1 MALAPESQSSQ
12 TSTSAV
18 WTSGVGGFPV
28 LGGKPP
34 SPSHAPETEKLLKT
48 PITEIPFLTFHFF
61 LPITTVLPP
70 SHSLPIPAVYPCS
83 PILRAQTAASFL
95 SLLKYT
101 PAYSYTMAPRVIVVG
116 GGLSGLSAAHTIY
129 LAGGNVVVL
138 DKQGFFGGNSTKA
151 TSGINGALTR
161 TQVEHGIPDSVKQFY
176 DDTLKSARDKARP
189 DLIKVL
195 TYKSAAAV
203 EWLQDVF
210 DLDLT
215 LVSRLGGHS
224 QPRTHR
230 GHDAK
235 FPGMAITYAL
245 MQRIEELSETEPH
258 RVTIIKKARVTSL
271 NKDGNNIT
279 GVTYEADGQ
288 TASLDGP
295 VVLATGG
302 YAADFGDTS
311 LLQKHRPDTMGLAT
325 TNGTHATGDGQKM
338 VMAIGGNG
346 IDMDKVQVHPTGLV
360 DPKDPG
366 SKWKFLAAEA
376 LRGEGGILLNGDGDR
391 FCDELGHRDYVS
403 GMIFKEKDKGK
414 YPVRLILNSKAS
426 KTLDFHTR
434 HYSGRGLM
442 RKMTGQE
449 LAKEIGCT
457 PDHLQ
462 KTFQTYNSIADGKQK
477 DPWGKKFFHNMPVD
491 INDDFHV
498 ALMEPVLHFTMGGI
512 EINDKAQVLNQE
524 KKPFDGLFACGEL
537 AGGVHG
543 ANRLGGSSLLGCVVY
558 GRVAGDSASNYLF
571 QQALSGT
578 AAGAAAQRL
587 GQISLHLD
595 PSAPGKL
602 TVEWAN
608 GGSGSGA
615 VAVQQQAGAAPAA
628 AAPAGESAAK
638 AKPDPK
644 AFKIPET
651 EYTMEEVA
659 KHNKEGDLWVVV
671 KGVVMDLSNWLD
683 EHPGGPQA
691 IKNFM
696 GRDATEEFEMLHDD
710 EVIPKY
716 APEQVIGRV
725 KGQEPTLEF

>member
-1 MALAPESQSSQ
+1 
-12 TSTSAV
+12 
-18 WTSGVGGFPV
+18 
-28 LGGKPP
+28 
-34 SPSHAPETEKLLKT
+34 
-48 PITEIPFLTFHFF
+48 
-61 LPITTVLPP
+61 
-70 SHSLPIPAVYPCS
+70 
-83 PILRAQTAASFL
+83 
-95 SLLKYT
+95 
-101 PAYSYTMAPRVIVVG
+101 MAPRVIVVG

-161 TQVEHGIPDSVKQFY
+161 TQVDHKIQDSVKQFY
-176 DDTLKSARDKARP
+176 EDTLKSARDKARP

-210 DLDLT
+210 NLDLT

-245 MQRIEELSETEPH
+245 MQRLEELAETEPE
-258 RVTIIKKARVTSL
+258 RVQIVKKARVTGL
-271 NKDGNNIT
+271 NKDGNKVT
-279 GVTYEADGQ
+279 GVQYEYNGE
-288 TASLDGP
+288 SVSVEGP

-302 YAADFGDTS
+302 YAADFGETS
-311 LLQKHRPDTMGLAT
+311 LLKQHRPDTFGLAT
-325 TNGTHATGDGQKM
+325 TNGSHATGDGQKM
-338 VMAIGGNG
+338 VMAIGGNA

-376 LRGEGGILLNGDGDR
+376 LRGEGGLLLNADGDR

-403 GMIFKEKDKGK
+403 GMMWKEKDKGK
-414 YPVRLILNSKAS
+414 FPIRLVLNSKAS
-426 KTLDFHTR
+426 NTLDFHTR

-442 RKMTGQE
+442 KKMSGQQ

-462 KTFQTYNSIADGKQK
+462 KTFQTYNAIADGKQK
-477 DPWGKKFFHNMPVD
+477 DPWGKKFFHNMPLD
-491 INDDFHV
+491 IDDTFHV

-512 EINDKAQVLNQE
+512 EINDKAQVLNQSQ
-524 KKPFDGLFACGEL
+524 KPFEGLFACGEL

-571 QQALSGT
+571 QQALSG
-578 AAGAAAQRL
+578 AAGAAQRL
-587 GQISLHLD
+587 GQISLHID
-595 PSAPGKL
+595 PSQPGKVS
-602 TVEWAN
+602 VEWAN
-608 GGSGSGA
+608 GATASASSA
-615 VAVQQQAGAAPAA
+615 SQAAAPAA
-628 AAPAGESAAK
+628 EASKPSAPKKFS
-638 AKPDPK
+638 
-644 AFKIPET
+644 IPEKEFT
-651 EYTMEEVA
+651 LEEVA
-659 KHNKEGDLWVVV
+659 KHNTKDDLWVVV
-671 KGVVMDLSNWLD
+671 KGVVMDLSNWLE

-691 IKNFM
+691 IMNFM

-725 KGQEPTLEF
+725 KGQKVTLEI

>member
-1 MALAPESQSSQ
+1 
-12 TSTSAV
+12 
-18 WTSGVGGFPV
+18 
-28 LGGKPP
+28 
-34 SPSHAPETEKLLKT
+34 
-48 PITEIPFLTFHFF
+48 
-61 LPITTVLPP
+61 
-70 SHSLPIPAVYPCS
+70 
-83 PILRAQTAASFL
+83 
-95 SLLKYT
+95 
-101 PAYSYTMAPRVIVVG
+101 MAPSVIVVG
-116 GGLSGLSAAHTIY
+116 GGLSGLSAAHTVY

-161 TQVEHGIPDSVKQFY
+161 TQVDHKIQDSVKQFY

-210 DLDLT
+210 NLDLT

-245 MQRIEELSETEPH
+245 MQRLEDLAETEPE
-258 RVTIIKKARVTSL
+258 RVQIIKKARVTGL
-271 NKDGNNIT
+271 NKEGNTVT
-279 GVTYEADGQ
+279 GVTYEYNGESQ
-288 TASLDGP
+288 TIEGP

-302 YAADFGDTS
+302 YAADFGDSS
-311 LLQKHRPDTMGLAT
+311 LLKQHRPDTFGLAT
-325 TNGTHATGDGQKM
+325 TNGSHATGDGQKM

-376 LRGEGGILLNGDGDR
+376 LRGEGGLLLNADGDR

-403 GMIFKEKDKGK
+403 GMMWKEKDKGK
-414 YPVRLILNSKAS
+414 FPIRLILNSKAS
-426 KTLDFHTR
+426 NTLDFHTR

-442 RKMTGQE
+442 KKMTGQE
-449 LAKEIGCT
+449 LAKEIGCK

-462 KTFQTYNSIADGKQK
+462 KTFQTYNAIADGKQK
-477 DPWGKKFFHNMPVD
+477 DPWGKKFFHNLPVD

-498 ALMEPVLHFTMGGI
+498 AVMEPVLHFTMGGI
-512 EINDKAQVLNQE
+512 EINDKAQVLNKEQ
-524 KKPFDGLFACGEL
+524 KPFDGLFACGEL

-558 GRVAGDSASNYLF
+558 GRVAGDTASNYLF
-571 QQALSGT
+571 QKALAGSVG
-578 AAGAAAQRL
+578 GAAARL
-587 GQISLHLD
+587 GQISLHID
-595 PSAPGKL
+595 PSQPGKVS
-602 TVEWAN
+602 VEW
-608 GGSGSGA
+608 GGAASGSSASVGTT
-615 VAVQQQAGAAPAA
+615 
-628 AAPAGESAAK
+628 SAAG
-638 AKPDPK
+638 PTPK
-644 AFKIPET
+644 ADAGKSSADASKPQSPKKFEVPDKEF
-651 EYTMEEVA
+651 TMEEVA
-659 KHNKEGDLWVVV
+659 KHNKKEDLWVVV
-671 KGVVMDLSNWLD
+671 KGVVMDLSNWLE

-691 IKNFM
+691 IMNFM

-716 APEQVIGRV
+716 APQQVIGRV
-725 KGQEPTLEF
+725 KGQEVTLEI

>member
-1 MALAPESQSSQ
+1 
-12 TSTSAV
+12 
-18 WTSGVGGFPV
+18 
-28 LGGKPP
+28 
-34 SPSHAPETEKLLKT
+34 
-48 PITEIPFLTFHFF
+48 
-61 LPITTVLPP
+61 
-70 SHSLPIPAVYPCS
+70 
-83 PILRAQTAASFL
+83 
-95 SLLKYT
+95 
-101 PAYSYTMAPRVIVVG
+101 MAPSVIVVG
-116 GGLSGLSAAHTIY
+116 GGLSGLSAAHTVY
-129 LAGGNVVVL
+129 LAGGNVIVL

-161 TQVEHGIPDSVKQFY
+161 TQVDHKIQDSVKQFY

-210 DLDLT
+210 NLDLT

-245 MQRIEELSETEPH
+245 MQRLEELAETEPE
-258 RVTIIKKARVTSL
+258 RVQIIKKARVTSL
-271 NKDGNNIT
+271 NKEGNQVT
-279 GVTYEADGQ
+279 GVTYESGGESS
-288 TASLDGP
+288 SLDGP
-295 VVLATGG
+295 VILATGG

-311 LLQKHRPDTMGLAT
+311 LLKQHRPDTFGLAT
-325 TNGTHATGDGQKM
+325 TNGAHATGDGQKM

-376 LRGEGGILLNGDGDR
+376 LRGEGGLLLNADGDR

-403 GMIFKEKDKGK
+403 GMMWKEKEKNK
-414 YPVRLILNSKAS
+414 FPIRLILNSKAS
-426 KTLDFHTR
+426 NTLDFHTR

-442 RKMTGQE
+442 KKMTGKE
-449 LAKEIGCT
+449 LAKEIGCN

-462 KTFQTYNSIADGKQK
+462 KTFTTYNAIAEGKQK
-477 DPWGKKFFHNMPVD
+477 DPWGKKFFHNLPVD

-498 ALMEPVLHFTMGGI
+498 SVMEPVLHFTMGGI
-512 EINDKAQVLNQE
+512 EINDKAQVLNKEQ
-524 KKPFDGLFACGEL
+524 KPFDGLYACGEL

-571 QQALSGT
+571 QQALSGS
-578 AAGAAAQRL
+578 AAGGAAARL
-587 GQISLHLD
+587 GQISLHID
-595 PSAPGKL
+595 PSQPGKL
-602 TVEWAN
+602 SVEW
-608 GGSGSGA
+608 GGASGSSSGVSGQTTSA
-615 VAVQQQAGAAPAA
+615 TGPTPKADAGKSGQAA
-628 AAPAGESAAK
+628 S
-638 AKPDPK
+638 KPQNPK
-644 AFKIPET
+644 AFEIPEK
-651 EYTMEEVA
+651 EFTMEEVA
-659 KHNKEGDLWVVV
+659 KHNKKDDLWVVV

-691 IKNFM
+691 IMNFM

-716 APEQVIGRV
+716 APQQVIGRV
-725 KGQEPTLEF
+725 KGQTPSLEI

>member
-1 MALAPESQSSQ
+1 
-12 TSTSAV
+12 
-18 WTSGVGGFPV
+18 
-28 LGGKPP
+28 
-34 SPSHAPETEKLLKT
+34 
-48 PITEIPFLTFHFF
+48 
-61 LPITTVLPP
+61 
-70 SHSLPIPAVYPCS
+70 
-83 PILRAQTAASFL
+83 
-95 SLLKYT
+95 
-101 PAYSYTMAPRVIVVG
+101 MAPRVIVVG

-129 LAGGNVVVL
+129 LNGGNVVVL

-161 TQVEHGIPDSVKQFY
+161 TQVELKIQDSVKQFY

-189 DLIKVL
+189 DLIRVL
-195 TYKSAAAV
+195 TYNSAAAV

-210 DLDLT
+210 NLDLT

-245 MQRIEELSETEPH
+245 MQRLEELAENEPD
-258 RVTIIKKARVTSL
+258 RVEIIKKARVTSL
-271 NKDGNNIT
+271 VKEGNTVT
-279 GVTYEADGQ
+279 GVKYEFDGQ
-288 TASLDGP
+288 EHELDGP

-302 YAADFGDTS
+302 YAADFTETS
-311 LLQKHRPDTMGLAT
+311 LLKKYRPDTYGLAT
-325 TNGTHATGDGQKM
+325 TNGSHATGDGQKL

-346 IDMDKVQVHPTGLV
+346 IDLDKVQVHPTGLV

-376 LRGEGGILLNGDGDR
+376 LRGEGGLLLNADGDR

-403 GMIFKEKDKGK
+403 GMMWKEKDKGK
-414 YPVRLILNSKAS
+414 FPIRLILNSKAS
-426 KTLDFHTR
+426 NTLDFHTR

-442 RKMTGQE
+442 KKMTGQQ

-462 KTFQTYNSIADGKQK
+462 QTFQTYNAIADGKQK
-477 DPWGKKFFHNMPVD
+477 DPWGKRFFHNGPLD
-491 INDDFHV
+491 IDDDFHV

-512 EINDKAQVLNQE
+512 EINDKAQILNSE
-524 KKPFDGLFACGEL
+524 HKPFDGLYACGEL

-571 QQALSGT
+571 QQALKGS
-578 AAGAAAQRL
+578 AGAAQRL

-595 PSAPGKL
+595 PSQPGKIS
-602 TVEWAN
+602 VEWGSGGASSSGSYSG
-608 GGSGSGA
+608 GGSVGGPVQKQQDATSTGPIASGTGKA
-615 VAVQQQAGAAPAA
+615 AGDKP
-628 AAPAGESAAK
+628 GGAK
-638 AKPDPK
+638 E
-644 AFKIPET
+644 FKIPET
-651 EYTMEEVA
+651 EFSMEEVA
-659 KHNKEGDLWVVV
+659 KHNKKDDLWVVV
-671 KGVVMDLSNWLD
+671 KGVVLDLTNWLD
-683 EHPGGPQA
+683 DHPGGPQA
-691 IKNFM
+691 IMNFM

-716 APEQVIGRV
+716 APAQVIGRV
-725 KGQEPTLEF
+725 KGVEPTLEL

>member
-1 MALAPESQSSQ
+1 MPN
-12 TSTSAV
+12 
-18 WTSGVGGFPV
+18 
-28 LGGKPP
+28 
-34 SPSHAPETEKLLKT
+34 
-48 PITEIPFLTFHFF
+48 
-61 LPITTVLPP
+61 
-70 SHSLPIPAVYPCS
+70 
-83 PILRAQTAASFL
+83 
-95 SLLKYT
+95 
-101 PAYSYTMAPRVIVVG
+101 RVIVVG

-161 TQVEHGIPDSVKQFY
+161 TQVEHGIQDSVKQFY

-210 DLDLT
+210 NLDLT

-245 MQRIEELSETEPH
+245 MQRLEELAETEPH
-258 RVTIIKKARVTSL
+258 RVQIIKKARVTGI
-271 NKDGNNIT
+271 NKEGNKVT
-279 GVTYEADGQ
+279 GVTYEFEGKPQ
-288 TASLDGP
+288 TLEGP

-302 YAADFGDTS
+302 YAADFGDGS
-311 LLQKHRPDTMGLAT
+311 LLKKHRPDTYGLAT
-325 TNGTHATGDGQKM
+325 TNGSHATGDGQKM

-376 LRGEGGILLNGDGDR
+376 LRGEGGLLLNADGDR

-403 GMIFKEKDKGK
+403 GMMWKEKDKGK
-414 YPVRLILNSKAS
+414 FPIRLVLNSKAS
-426 KTLDFHTR
+426 NTLDFHTR

-442 RKMTGQE
+442 KKMTGKE
-449 LAKEIGCT
+449 LAKAIGCT
-457 PDHLQ
+457 PEHLQ
-462 KTFQTYNSIADGKQK
+462 KTFTTYNAIAEGKQK
-477 DPWGKKFFHNMPVD
+477 DPWGKKFFHNGPVD

-498 ALMEPVLHFTMGGI
+498 AVMEPVLHFTMGGI
-512 EINDKAQVLNQE
+512 EINDKAQVLNKEQQ
-524 KKPFDGLFACGEL
+524 PFEGLYACGEL

-571 QQALSGT
+571 QEALKGNSG
-578 AAGAAAQRL
+578 ASRL
-587 GQISLHLD
+587 GQIALHID
-595 PSAPGKL
+595 PAQPGKIS
-602 TVEWAN
+602 VQW
-608 GGSGSGA
+608 GGASSSGSSD
-615 VAVQQQAGAAPAA
+615 APAA
-628 AAPAGESAAK
+628 QATSNTGNSPNGDATAK
-638 AKPDPK
+638 AAEPK
-644 AFKIPET
+644 AFSIPEK

-659 KHNKEGDLWVVV
+659 KHNKKEDLWVVV
-671 KGVVMDLSNWLD
+671 KGVVLDLTNWLD
-683 EHPGGPQA
+683 DHPGGPQA
-691 IKNFM
+691 LLNFM

-716 APEQVIGRV
+716 APSQVIGRV
-725 KGQEPTLEF
+725 KGQKVTLEI

>member
-1 MALAPESQSSQ
+1 MAD
-12 TSTSAV
+12 
-18 WTSGVGGFPV
+18 
-28 LGGKPP
+28 
-34 SPSHAPETEKLLKT
+34 
-48 PITEIPFLTFHFF
+48 
-61 LPITTVLPP
+61 
-70 SHSLPIPAVYPCS
+70 
-83 PILRAQTAASFL
+83 
-95 SLLKYT
+95 
-101 PAYSYTMAPRVIVVG
+101 RVIVVG

-138 DKQGFFGGNSTKA
+138 DKQGYFGGNSTKA

-161 TQVEHGIPDSVKQFY
+161 TQVEHNIGDSVKQFY
-176 DDTLKSARDKARP
+176 EDTLKSARDKARP

-210 DLDLT
+210 NLDLT

-224 QPRTHR
+224 HPRTHR

-245 MQRIEELSETEPH
+245 MQRIEELAESEPH
-258 RVTIIKKARVTSL
+258 RVQIIKKARVTSL
-271 NKDGNNIT
+271 NKDGNKVT
-279 GVTYEADGQ
+279 GVTYELNGESQ
-288 TASLDGP
+288 VVDGP
-295 VVLATGG
+295 VILATGG
-302 YAADFGDTS
+302 YAADFGETS
-311 LLQKHRPDTMGLAT
+311 LLKKHRPEIIDLAT

-366 SKWKFLAAEA
+366 NKWKFLAAEA

-403 GMIFKEKDKGK
+403 GMMWGEKDKGK
-414 YPVRLILNSKAS
+414 FPIRLILNSKAS
-426 KTLDFHTR
+426 NVLDFHTR

-442 RKMTGQE
+442 KKITGQQ

-462 KTFQTYNSIADGKQK
+462 KTFQTYNAIAEGKQK
-477 DPWGKKFFHNMPVD
+477 DPWGKRFFHNMPLD

-512 EINDKAQVLNQE
+512 EINDKAQVLNQD
-524 KKPFDGLFACGEL
+524 KQPFEGLFACGEL

-558 GRVAGDSASNYLF
+558 GRVAGDTASNYLF
-571 QQALSGT
+571 QKVLSGGS
-578 AAGAAAQRL
+578 AASRL

-602 TVEWAN
+602 TVEWN
-608 GGSGSGA
+608 
-615 VAVQQQAGAAPAA
+615 GAATGSAPAQVAAAPTAAA
-628 AAPAGESAAK
+628 AAPE
-638 AKPDPK
+638 AKPAPK
-644 AFKIPET
+644 VFSIPET

-659 KHNKEGDLWVVV
+659 KHNTEESLWVVV
-671 KGVVMDLSNWLD
+671 KGVVLDLTNWLE
-683 EHPGGPQA
+683 EHPGGANA

-725 KGQEPTLEF
+725 KGVEVTLEI

>member
-1 MALAPESQSSQ
+1 
-12 TSTSAV
+12 
-18 WTSGVGGFPV
+18 
-28 LGGKPP
+28 
-34 SPSHAPETEKLLKT
+34 
-48 PITEIPFLTFHFF
+48 
-61 LPITTVLPP
+61 
-70 SHSLPIPAVYPCS
+70 
-83 PILRAQTAASFL
+83 
-95 SLLKYT
+95 
-101 PAYSYTMAPRVIVVG
+101 MAPRVIVVG

-161 TQVEHGIPDSVKQFY
+161 TQVDTGIADSVKQFY

-210 DLDLT
+210 NLDLT

-245 MQRIEELSETEPH
+245 MQRLEELAETEPG
-258 RVTIIKKARVTSL
+258 RVEIIKKARVTGL
-271 NKDGNNIT
+271 NKDGNTIT
-279 GVTYEADGQ
+279 GVTYEFNGEEQ
-288 TASLDGP
+288 KLDGP
-295 VVLATGG
+295 VILATGG
-302 YAADFGDTS
+302 YAADFSETS
-311 LLQKHRPDTMGLAT
+311 LLKKHRPDTYGLAT

-376 LRGEGGILLNGDGDR
+376 LRGEGGLLLNADGDR

-403 GMIFKEKDKGK
+403 GMMWKEKEKNK
-414 YPVRLILNSKAS
+414 FPIRLVLNSKAS
-426 KTLDFHTR
+426 KVLDFHTR

-442 RKMTGQE
+442 KKMTGAE
-449 LAKEIGCT
+449 LAKEIGCK
-457 PDHLQ
+457 PEHLQ
-462 KTFQTYNSIADGKQK
+462 KTFTTYNAIAEGKQK
-477 DPWGKKFFHNMPVD
+477 DPWGKKFFHNLPFD
-491 INDDFHV
+491 IKDDFHV

-512 EINDKAQVLNQE
+512 EINDKAQVLNSE

-558 GRVAGDSASNYLF
+558 GRVAGDTASNYLF
-571 QQALSGT
+571 QQALSG
-578 AAGAAAQRL
+578 AGGAASRL
-587 GQISLHLD
+587 GQISLHID
-595 PSAPGKL
+595 PTQPGRV
-602 TVEWAN
+602 TIDWNNAVGA
-608 GGSGSGA
+608 GGQDIPA
-615 VAVQQQAGAAPAA
+615 QQTT
-628 AAPAGESAAK
+628 SAAGPTPVKDGQK
-638 AKPDPK
+638 ASKPNNPK
-644 AFKIPET
+644 EFTVPEK
-651 EYTMEEVA
+651 EFTMEEVA
-659 KHNKEGDLWVVV
+659 KHNTKEDLWVVV
-671 KGVVMDLSNWLD
+671 KGVVMDLSNWLE

-691 IKNFM
+691 IMNFM

-716 APEQVIGRV
+716 APQQVIGRV
-725 KGQEPTLEF
+725 KGQTPSLEI